1 MIVPAPETLLPPE
14 EVERRK
20 HARVV
25 RRVADRAQQEEET
38 LLYWQS
44 RTPQERLEASFEMT
58 RAIYIAKGFDA
69 ASLGRSERLITRIQ
83 RERR

>member
-1 MIVPAPETLLPPE
+1 MTTAPGLPLPPE

-25 RRVADRAQQEEET
+25 RRVTDPVRQDEDT

-44 RTPQERLEASFEMT
+44 RTPQERLKVSFEMT

-69 ASLGRSERLITRIQ
+69 ASPGRSERLITRIQ